1 MLALALATAASDGV
15 AFPHVVR
22 QGESVAQIAEQ
33 IYGKVELERV
43 LVAANGLGGRRGS
56 SVVPGMRLE
65 LPAVGYHKV
74 LAGESWQSIASE
86 LLGDKRRG
94 DVLSQ
99 VNESHPWLKPAV
111 GREIVV
117 PYNLRYVASR
127 GDTTQTVAYRFLGRR
142 DKAWFVTS
150 YNNLRRARL
159 RQGEVIL
166 VPLTELPLTE
176 LGRHAALTAGALVR
190 SQGAGSARQSQRLA
204 NSELPLLALDVRR
217 GRYVE
222 AVARGAGLL
231 ARGGLSN
238 PQMADVYRLL
248 TVAYVALSAGGPA
261 ATACARW
268 RQYDPTAVLD
278 PIDHSP
284 KVLAVCIGDAD
295 TAGVVP
301 QLDPV
306 GSVGDGGAGSPPAP
320 GSAGPLPSAGS
331 ASSRPTR
338 QRP

>member
-1 MLALALATAASDGV
+1 
-15 AFPHVVR
+15 
-22 QGESVAQIAEQ
+22 
-33 IYGKVELERV
+33 
-43 LVAANGLGGRRGS
+43 
-56 SVVPGMRLE
+56 MRLE

-94 DVLSQ
+94 GVLSQ

-150 YNNLRRARL
+150 YNNLRRASL

-166 VPLTELPLTE
+166 VPLTELALTE
-176 LGRHAALTAGALVR
+176 VGRQAALTAGALVR
-190 SQGAGSARQSQRLA
+190 SQGAGAARQSQRLA
-204 NSELPLLALDVRR
+204 NSELPQLALDVRR

-231 ARGGLSN
+231 ARGGLSD
-238 PQMADVYRLL
+238 PQMASVYRLL

-301 QLDPV
+301 ELDPV
-306 GSVGDGGAGSPPAP
+306 GSAGDGGALPPSGGPPSGGVAP
-320 GSAGPLPSAGS
+320 STSSGPVGQ
-331 ASSRPTR
+331 TR
-338 QRP
+338 